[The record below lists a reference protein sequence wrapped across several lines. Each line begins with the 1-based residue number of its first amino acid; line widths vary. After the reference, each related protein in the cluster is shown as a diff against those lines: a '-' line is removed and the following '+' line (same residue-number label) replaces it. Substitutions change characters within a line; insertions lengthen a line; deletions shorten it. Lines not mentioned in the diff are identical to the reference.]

1 MVKLSIIVPIYNV
14 ERYLERCIIS
24 ILNQTYINFE
34 LILVNDGSTDNSKD
48 ICEKYLSIDNRI
60 KLINKKN
67 GGLSS
72 ARNTGIELAIGEYIA
87 FVDSDDYIN
96 KYMYEV
102 LITTLKKDKSDMVIC
117 GYNKVDQNEAN
128 FQEINNYIDVN
139 NVLAS
144 KISKV
149 EALDKLLIEG
159 EKFVFAWNKIY
170 KRKLFNEL
178 RYKNGKI
185 YEDEFLA
192 HRVLYKCNKVSVINE
207 KLYFY
212 IQRDG
217 SIINSK
223 FTTKRFDKVYAL
235 KERIDFLKE
244 KNLLEL
250 KEKAEKSFVDYFIWN
265 YFVAYQRL
273 ENVNSDLIKLKN
285 EFNKVFFEILKNTKI
300 SWKEKLTLSLLYI
313 SPKAYNFII
322 LRNTL

>member
-87 FVDSDDYIN
+87 FVDPDDYIN

-159 EKFVFAWNKIY
+159 EKFVLAWNKIY

>member
-117 GYNKVDQNEAN
+117 GYNKVDQNEIN
-128 FQEINNYIDVN
+128 FQEINNHIDVN

-159 EKFVFAWNKIY
+159 EKFVVPWNKIY

>member
-159 EKFVFAWNKIY
+159 EKFVVPWNKIY

>member
-24 ILNQTYINFE
+24 ILNQTYVNFE

-67 GGLSS
+67 GGVSS

-87 FVDSDDYIN
+87 FVDPDDYIN

-117 GYNKVDQNEAN
+117 GYNKVDQNEIN
-128 FQEINNYIDVN
+128 FQEINNHIDVN
-139 NVLAS
+139 NVRTS

-192 HRVLYKCNKVSVINE
+192 HRVLYRCNKVSVINE

-217 SIINSK
+217 SIVNSK
-223 FTTKRFDKVYAL
+223 FTTKKFDKVYAL
-235 KERIDFLKE
+235 KERIDFFKE

>member
-159 EKFVFAWNKIY
+159 EKFVLAWNKIY

>member
-24 ILNQTYINFE
+24 ILNQTYVNFE
-34 LILVNDGSTDNSKD
+34 LILVNDGSIDNSKD